1 MTSGD
6 TKQIHDLKASSRY
19 RYLPLLLL
27 AIASLVISSYAFV
40 LMRSAE
46 THRIEQEF
54 QRITQAHY
62 TTMHLEA
69 EKYFAQLESLLQFF
83 VASETITR
91 KEFTTFVE
99 TFTPGLTTIKAMEW
113 VPRVRLEERPSYEES
128 ARKDGLQGYRFTEL
142 NNQGELVEAGVRDE
156 YFPVFYI
163 APYAGNEKALGF
175 DVASEKLRR
184 EALYRAR
191 DTGKTLTTSRILLVQ
206 GKKQLPGML
215 VIHPVYRPEAAV
227 ETETDRRQS
236 LEGFFIAV
244 AISGDLVKQLF
255 DQFEPVEIDH
265 YVYNL
270 PSHQTEQLVFAHRS
284 SAGEVPT
291 ELASDSAALRTGL
304 YNENHF
310 KRSDAELIWI
320 AKPTPEFFKVRR
332 RIAPWLVL
340 GGGLL
345 FFGMI
350 LTYVAIQIKRL
361 ALVRIFATE
370 QTKAKEKLAEANR
383 ELEAFVYTVSHDLR
397 SPLTPILGY
406 AELLQDTYKERRLD
420 DQALDFL
427 KEIQIQGNRMMVLME
442 DLLTL
447 AKVGHLER
455 PDEPV
460 DAHEVVRQVLNNLA
474 ISIASADIEV
484 RIGELPKLRVPE
496 VLLTQIFDNLIGNAV
511 RYAGKEGCPIE
522 VDSKKTGGRVQLF
535 VRDHGSGIPEEE
547 RDHIFETFFR
557 GSTGKPVPGTGVGLA
572 TVRKIAMLY
581 DGNAWV
587 EVTPGGGATFCV
599 EMEA

>member
-1 MTSGD
+1 MTSED
-6 TKQIHDLKASSRY
+6 AKLNHDLKASNHKRY
-19 RYLPLLLL
+19 RPLLLL

-54 QRITQAHY
+54 QRIAQKRY
-62 TTMHLEA
+62 TLLHLEF
-69 EKYFAQLESLLQFF
+69 ESYFTKLRSLLQLFA
-83 VASETITR
+83 ASETITR
-91 KEFTTFVE
+91 EEFTTFVK
-99 TFTPGLTTIKAMEW
+99 TFTPGLTTPKALEW
-113 VPRVRLEERPSYEES
+113 VPRVRFEERQSYEES
-128 ARKDGLQGYRFTEL
+128 AQENGLQGYRFTEL
-142 NNQGELVEAGVRDE
+142 NNQGELVVAGIRDE
-156 YFPVFYI
+156 YFPVFYV
-163 APYAGNEKALGF
+163 APYAGNEFVLGF
-175 DVASEKLRR
+175 DLASEELRR

-191 DTGKTLTTSRILLVQ
+191 DTNKTLSTSRVLLFE
-206 GKKQLPGML
+206 GKKQLSGIL
-215 VIHPVYRPEAAV
+215 LIQPVYRPEAV
-227 ETETDRRQS
+227 LETVTDRRQS
-236 LEGFFIAV
+236 LEGFFVGVTIL
-244 AISGDLVKQLF
+244 GDIGRQLF
-255 DQFEPVEIDH
+255 DHFEPVEIDH
-265 YVYNL
+265 YVFNQ
-270 PSHQTEQLVFAHRS
+270 PSQQAEQLIFSHRS
-284 SAGEVPT
+284 SAGEVTT

-304 YNENHF
+304 YNENHS

-332 RIAPWLVL
+332 RMAPWLVL

-361 ALVRIFATE
+361 ALVRMFATE

-397 SPLTPILGY
+397 SPLTPIMGY

-427 KEIQIQGNRMMVLME
+427 KEIQIQGNRMMILME

-460 DAHEVVRQVLNNLA
+460 DVHEVVRQVLNDLA

-511 RYAGKEGCPIE
+511 RYAGKEGGPIE
-522 VDSKKTGGRVQLF
+522 VEGKKSGGRVQLF
-535 VRDHGSGIPEEE
+535 VRDHGSGIQEDE
-547 RDHIFETFFR
+547 RGRIFETFFR
-557 GSTGKPVPGTGVGLA
+557 GSTGKSVPGTGVGLA

-587 EVTPGGGATFCV
+587 EETPGGGATFCV
-599 EMEA
+599 EMEV